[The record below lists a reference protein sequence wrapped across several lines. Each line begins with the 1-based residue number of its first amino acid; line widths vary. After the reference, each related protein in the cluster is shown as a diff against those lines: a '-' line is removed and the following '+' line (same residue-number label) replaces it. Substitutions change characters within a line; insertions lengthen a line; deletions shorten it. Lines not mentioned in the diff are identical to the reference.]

1 VVEDAD
7 RVPRPD
13 RIRQQSMASTSMRL
27 PELVVSLACVPPAG
41 PVSLR
46 MNGSVCMV
54 VCRR

>member
-1 VVEDAD
+1 MVEDAD

-13 RIRQQSMASTSMRL
+13 RIRQQSMTSTSMQL
-27 PELVVSLACVPPAG
+27 PALVVSLAHVPPAG

-46 MNGSVCMV
+46 MNGSACMV

>member
-54 VCRR
+54 VCR